1 MAGPTLFLSSGDG
14 YVVELLELPQGCLVP
29 IRDSKG
35 KVGFLSRRLTGKGP
49 HLPLRGES
57 PGFSPVAPANMGFLS
72 SYNRDLKDP
81 LMGTHASPVSKRV
94 VRGLSGFLC
103 SRCHGRGPHMELRLE
118 PQDSFPVPTRISG
131 FLWSFHRGVR
141 PRLVWSHVSQ
151 LSSRAE
157 KAVSVFQSG

>member
-1 MAGPTLFLSSGDG
+1 MGPSLFLSGEDG
-14 YVVELLELPQGCLVP
+14 YVVELLELPQGYLVP
-29 IRDSKG
+29 IQDSRG
-35 KVGFLSRRLTGKGP
+35 KLRFLSRCLTGKGP

-103 SRCHGRGPHMELRLE
+103 SRCQGPGPHLELRLK
-118 PQDSFPVPTRISG
+118 PQVSSPVLTWNSG
-131 FLWSFHRGVR
+131 LLWCFHRGVR
-141 PRLVWSHVSQ
+141 PRLVWRHARP
-151 LSSRAE
+151 LSSRAGI
-157 KAVSVFQSG
+157 AASGFLSD